1 MRSICCLAAA
11 ALVSTLLVA
20 PPAFA
25 DDGRYIVK
33 FRAGRGPAA
42 RQAVQAGG
50 GRVVVE
56 LGPQNALGVELPEQA
71 IAALRANPN
80 VEYVENDPRRYP
92 MAQTTPWGIKM
103 VQADQVGDGSASNRL
118 VCIIDSGYSLNH
130 EDLDSDAGITG
141 TNDSGT
147 GNWWV
152 DNCGHGTHVAG
163 TVSALDND
171 RGVVGVMSSGGA
183 RLHIVKVFGDNCAW
197 TYSSNLVSALNQC
210 RTAGANVVS
219 MSLGCS
225 GNRCRSTTEETAFN
239 NAYNAGVLSIA
250 AAGNAGNTQTSYPA
264 GYASVVSVAAIDSA
278 KVVAS
283 FSQQNST
290 VELAAP
296 GVAVRSTVPMGTGA
310 DESVS
315 VGGVGYEAVAMEGS
329 PTASGT
335 GPLVD
340 CGLGTSACPGGGGQV
355 CLIQRGTNSFAEKV
369 QACQSGGGVG
379 AIIYNNADPLFA
391 GTLGGTVTTIPSV
404 GISGVDGAFL
414 ESNALGSSATVTTG
428 PGNYAFFDGTSMAT
442 PHVSAVAAL
451 VWSYNTGWTNAQI
464 RTALQ
469 STAEDLGAAGRDN
482 AYGYGLV
489 RAKAALCSLNPSLTL
504 CGGGGGDPN
513 DPPTAS
519 FTFTC
524 TDLSCSFNGSG
535 SSDGDGTIA
544 SYAWNFGD
552 GTTGGGATVNH
563 SYAAGGTYTV
573 TLTVTD
579 DDGATGS
586 QSQSVTVTSPPSSG
600 ITLSVTGYKVKGLQK
615 ADLTWGGATTAS
627 VDIFRNGTRI
637 TTTANDGS
645 HTDNIDARGGGT
657 YTYKVCEAGTTTCSG
672 EVTIVF

>member
-1 MRSICCLAAA
+1 MRSICGLATA

-33 FRAGRGPAA
+33 FRAGGGPAA
-42 RQAVQAGG
+42 RQAVQAAG
-50 GRVVVE
+50 GRVIVE
-56 LGPQNALGVELPEQA
+56 LGPQNALGVEIPDQA
-71 IAALRANPN
+71 VAALRANPN

-92 MAQTTPWGIKM
+92 LAQTTPWGIKM
-103 VQADQVGDGSASNRL
+103 VQADQVGDGNASNRL
-118 VCIIDSGYSLNH
+118 VCIIDSGYSLDH
-130 EDLDSDAGITG
+130 EDLDKDGSVNG

-147 GNWWV
+147 GNWYV
-152 DNCGHGTHVAG
+152 DKCGHGTHVAG
-163 TVSALDND
+163 TVSALNND
-171 RGVVGVMSSGGA
+171 RGVVGVMSSGGIG
-183 RLHIVKVFGDNCAW
+183 LHIVKVFGDDCSW
-197 TYSSNLVSALNQC
+197 SYSSNLVHALNQC
-210 RTAGANVVS
+210 RNAGANVVS
-219 MSLGCS
+219 MSLGCT
-225 GNRCRSTTEETAFN
+225 GRFCASTTEENAFN
-239 NAYNAGVLSIA
+239 DAYNAGVLSVA
-250 AAGNAGNTQTSYPA
+250 AAGNSGNTQISYPA
-264 GYASVVSVAAIDSA
+264 GYASVISVAAIDSS

-296 GVAVRSTVPMGTGA
+296 GVAVKSTVPVGTGT
-310 DESVS
+310 DESLTVA
-315 VGGVGYEAVAMEGS
+315 GIGYEAVGMDGS
-329 PTASGT
+329 PAATGT

-340 CGLGTSACPGGGGQV
+340 CGLGTSACPGGGGQA
-355 CLIQRGTNSFAEKV
+355 CLIQRGDISFAEKV
-369 QACQSGGGVG
+369 QACQSGGGV
-379 AIIYNNADPLFA
+379 AAVIYNNADPLFA
-391 GTLGGTVTTIPSV
+391 GTLGDTVTTIPSV
-404 GISGVDGAFL
+404 GISGVDGNYL
-414 ESNALGSSATVTTG
+414 KTNALGASATVTTG
-428 PGNYAFFDGTSMAT
+428 PGNYAYFDGTSMAT
-442 PHVSAVAAL
+442 PHVSGVAAL
-451 VWSYNTGWTNAQI
+451 VWSYSTTWTNDQI

-513 DPPTAS
+513 NPPTAS

-524 TDLSCSFNGSG
+524 TDLTCSFDGSG
-535 SSDGDGTIA
+535 STDGDGTIA

-552 GTTGGGATVNH
+552 GTTRSGATVSH
-563 SYAAGGTYTV
+563 TYAAGGTYTV

-600 ITLSVTGYKVKGLQK
+600 ITLSVTDYRVRGLQK
-615 ADLTWGGATTAS
+615 ADLTWSGATSTS
-627 VDIFRNGTRI
+627 VDIFRNGALI
-637 TTTANDGS
+637 TTTANDGF
-645 HTDNIDARGGGT
+645 HTDNINARGSGT